1 MQTAKTVAA
10 FLLSHDNYLI
20 VTHRRPDGDAVG
32 SAAALCRAL
41 RAVGKKAEL
50 FPNPQFLPR
59 FLPLT
64 DGLCGGS
71 DARGKT
77 VVTVDVATEK
87 LFPYNA
93 QHLMGKVAFAIDHHG
108 SHTSFASQEWNVPDA
123 AACGELMPELC
134 EALGTELTAEIA
146 TAVYV
151 AVATD
156 TGCFRYTNT
165 TAKTFRVAALCR
177 EAGAACDYWNRV
189 LFLEKSI
196 HRLELEAYL
205 TASAEFFCDGKVC
218 FCALTREK
226 IRELGVTED
235 ELDDISGFPRDITG
249 VEIGAMLRDV
259 ADGAKISLRTY
270 PPYDA
275 SAICVE
281 LGGGGH
287 AAAAGATVEGTIDD
301 AKKALC
307 DALRKFGVQL

>member
-1 MQTAKTVAA
+1 MQTAREVAA
-10 FLLSHDNYLI
+10 FLLANDDYLI

-41 RAVGKKAEL
+41 RSVGKRAEL

-64 DGLCGGS
+64 DGLCGAG

-77 VVTVDVATEK
+77 VITVDTATEK

-93 QHLMGKVAFAIDHHG
+93 QYLLGKVQLAIDHHG
-108 SHTSFASQEWNVPDA
+108 SHTPYAAQSWIVPDA

-134 EALGTELTAEIA
+134 EALGAPFTDEIA

-151 AVATD
+151 AVSTD

-165 TAKTFRVAALCR
+165 TAKTFRVAAQCR

-189 LFLEKSI
+189 LFLEKSRN
-196 HRLELEAYL
+196 RLDLEAYL
-205 TASAEFFCDGKVC
+205 IATAEFYADGSVC
-218 FCALTREK
+218 FCALPREK
-226 IRELGVTED
+226 IKELGVSED
-235 ELDDISGFPRDITG
+235 ELDDISGFPRDIAG
-249 VEIGAMLRDV
+249 VQIGAMFRDV
-259 ADGAKISLRTY
+259 NDGAKISLRTY
-270 PPYDA
+270 APYDA
-275 SAICVE
+275 SAICAE

-287 AAAAGATVEGTIDD
+287 PAAAGATVPGTITD

-307 DALRKFGVQL
+307 EALRKHGVQI